1 MQYRQLGRSG
11 VRVSAMCLGTMN
23 FGDRTD
29 EATAIQMVHEALELG
44 INFIDT
50 ANVYGRGVSEEI
62 LGKAIKQSG
71 RRDEVV
77 LATKAVAGMGRGPN
91 DHGASRYHLT
101 RACEASLRRL
111 QTDRIDLYQL
121 HIVDLTTPMDEI
133 LGVLG
138 TLVQQGKILYVG
150 TSKWPVTLIMEGLA
164 LSERCGLPRFTSEQP
179 PYNVLDRAI
188 ENDLVWTCLRHGI
201 GIISWCP
208 LAYGILSGQYRPGE
222 ASPAGSR
229 YEKPRPNDRRF
240 TPEAL
245 EAVEKLRAIADA
257 KGITVAQLA
266 HAWLLTRPGLTAP
279 IIGPRTLEHLRNT
292 VAACDIELTPEELGK
307 IDETVPPGRWMSDF
321 YDGNVQGR
329 LRAAIGKRD
338 VPRP

>member
-1 MQYRQLGRSG
+1 MEYRQLGRSG
-11 VRVSAMCLGTMN
+11 VRVSAMCLGTMS
-23 FGDRTD
+23 FGGRTD
-29 EATAIQMVHEALELG
+29 EATAIKMVHEALDLG
-44 INFIDT
+44 INFIDM
-50 ANVYGRGVSEEI
+50 ADVYGRGVSEQI
-62 LGKAIKQSG
+62 TGKALAESG

-77 LATKAVAGMGRGPN
+77 LGTKAVARMGDGPN

-133 LGVLG
+133 LGTLG

-179 PYNVLDRAI
+179 PYNILDRAI
-188 ENDLVWTCLRHGI
+188 ENDLVWTCMRHGI

-208 LAYGILSGQYRPGE
+208 LAYGILSGQYRKGATP
-222 ASPAGSR
+222 PAGSR
-229 YEKPRPNDRRF
+229 YEKTRPNDTRF

-245 EAVEKLRAIADA
+245 DAVDALRGVAEAR
-257 KGITVAQLA
+257 GITVAQLA

-279 IIGPRTLEHLRNT
+279 IIGPRTLEHLRDT
-292 VAACDIELTPEELGK
+292 VAACDIELTPEELAK
-307 IDETVPPGRWMSDF
+307 IDEIVPPGRWVSDF

-329 LRAAIGKRD
+329 LRAAIAAG
-338 VPRP
+338 

>member
-11 VRVSAMCLGTMN
+11 VRVSAMCLGTMS
-23 FGDRTD
+23 FGGRTD
-29 EATAIQMVHEALELG
+29 EATAIAMVGEALDMG

-62 LGKAIKQSG
+62 TGKALAQSG

-77 LATKAVAGMGRGPN
+77 LTTKAVARMGDGPN

-121 HIVDLTTPMDEI
+121 HVVDLATPMDEI
-133 LGVLG
+133 LG
-138 TLVQQGKILYVG
+138 TLDTLLQQGKILYVG
-150 TSKWPVTLIMEGLA
+150 TSKWPVTLIMEALA
-164 LSERCGLPRFTSEQP
+164 LSERCGLPRIVSEQP

-188 ENDLVWTCLRHGI
+188 ENDLVWTCMRHGI
-201 GIISWCP
+201 GIISWAP
-208 LAYGILSGQYRPGE
+208 LAYGILSGQYRKDETRP
-222 ASPAGSR
+222 PRSR
-229 YEKPRPNDRRF
+229 YEKAKPGDTRF
-240 TPEAL
+240 TPAAL
-245 EAVEKLRAIADA
+245 DAVERLRAIAQA
-257 KGITVAQLA
+257 RGCSVAQLA

-279 IIGPRTLEHLRNT
+279 IIGPRTLEHLRDT
-292 VAACDIELTPEELGK
+292 VAACDIELTPEELAK
-307 IDETVPPGRWMSDF
+307 IDEIVPPGRWVSDF

-329 LRAAIGKRD
+329 LRAAIAAAR
-338 VPRP
+338 